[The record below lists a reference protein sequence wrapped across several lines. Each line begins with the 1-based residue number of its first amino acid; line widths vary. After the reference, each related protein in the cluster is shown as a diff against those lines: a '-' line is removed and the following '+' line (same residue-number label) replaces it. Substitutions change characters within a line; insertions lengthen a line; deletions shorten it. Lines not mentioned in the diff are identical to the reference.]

1 MIPLYVCHWIG
12 YPLSFYIIAY
22 HERNAANLGG
32 YTQHG
37 KNIYVLCLWFYRSVV
52 LPENNY
58 KKGEGITLSQQ
69 LVSLS
74 TDMNKLN
81 IISYRSYPA
90 LNAFLLSSTNL
101 GLTFFSI

>member
-22 HERNAANLGG
+22 HERNTANLGG
-32 YTQHG
+32 LYAAWQKYIFTM
-37 KNIYVLCLWFYRSVV
+37 SVV
-52 LPENNY
+52 LPENDY
-58 KKGEGITLSQQ
+58 KKGEGITLSRQ

-74 TDMNKLN
+74 IDMNKLN

-101 GLTFFSI
+101 GFTFFSI